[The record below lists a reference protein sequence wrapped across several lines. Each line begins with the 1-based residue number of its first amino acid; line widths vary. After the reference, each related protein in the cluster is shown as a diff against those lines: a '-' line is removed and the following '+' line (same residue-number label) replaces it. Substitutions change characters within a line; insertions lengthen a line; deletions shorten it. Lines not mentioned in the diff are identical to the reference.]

1 MYRTDNPIHDFMMH
15 DIEQAEWL
23 EKLPVCVYCN
33 NEIQDE
39 CYYDF
44 DGEAVC
50 EECLNKH
57 FRRWTEDYVEC

>member
-1 MYRTDNPIHDFMMH
+1 MYRTDDPIHDFMMH

-23 EKLPVCVYCN
+23 EKLPVCVYCHE
-33 NEIQDE
+33 EIQDE

-57 FRRWTEDYVEC
+57 FKRWTEDYIEG